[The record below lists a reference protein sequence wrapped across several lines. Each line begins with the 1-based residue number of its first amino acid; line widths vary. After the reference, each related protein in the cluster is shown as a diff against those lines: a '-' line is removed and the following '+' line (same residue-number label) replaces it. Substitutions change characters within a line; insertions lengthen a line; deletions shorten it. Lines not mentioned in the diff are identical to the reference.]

1 MLCDLRDDPTVHQHL
16 PSKGES
22 PLLLLGFSDHPAA
35 SALFNRAANT
45 SGLLQQ
51 IANHLIVSQEP
62 EIDHQI
68 VDVIYNPVWESSLPH
83 HPNQQ
88 KCKPKN
94 DRQLWM
100 QNVMENFGMS
110 IHTIWTR
117 YAGEQTVSNT
127 FSMNVGTP
135 IGSYTTTET
144 FWHPTWFSYPAPTCH

>member
-1 MLCDLRDDPTVHQHL
+1 MFSLWRLCFTMSGQVIESILYNLHQQVPRI
-16 PSKGES
+16 PSFVILEMIQQFINTCLLKES
-22 PLLLLGFSDHPAA
+22 HPLLLLGFSDHPAA

-88 KCKPKN
+88 ICKPKN
-94 DRQLWM
+94 DRQL
-100 QNVMENFGMS
+100 
-110 IHTIWTR
+110 
-117 YAGEQTVSNT
+117 
-127 FSMNVGTP
+127 
-135 IGSYTTTET
+135 
-144 FWHPTWFSYPAPTCH
+144 